1 MLYLQIFGLE
11 FKKVIVI
18 FKISTL
24 KCVKNESLTH
34 TVNFGIGYAFFKGPW
49 STFSEG
55 PSLGPGLFYNEDR
68 LVS

>member
-11 FKKVIVI
+11 FLKAIVI
-18 FKISTL
+18 FEISTL

-34 TVNFGIGYAFFKGPW
+34 MVNFGIGSAFFKGPW

-55 PSLGPGLFYNEDR
+55 PCLVPGPFYKVCR